1 MLTKSSNFWN
11 TVHCTSK
18 QSVIYVKDL
27 ANRIGPLLS
36 PDSFAAIQNT
46 IGKANFCVKE
56 KIRTARLYS
65 SVEQKGQM
73 RDTAFLFQL
82 IEAKKESFEK
92 EMSQKRDDMSKDQAD
107 MLLEQH
113 RQELEFLAR
122 SMDVEKQRQLASLSE
137 KIAERKKRKAAAL
150 QQRHNAEM
158 AKELM
163 NQQDERQKVE
173 DDKVRFTQ
181 QCSGNNFELLDARW
195 YGL

>member
-1 MLTKSSNFWN
+1 
-11 TVHCTSK
+11 
-18 QSVIYVKDL
+18 
-27 ANRIGPLLS
+27 
-36 PDSFAAIQNT
+36 
-46 IGKANFCVKE
+46 
-56 KIRTARLYS
+56 
-65 SVEQKGQM
+65 M

-82 IEAKKESFEK
+82 IEAKKEAFEK

-173 DDKVRFTQ
+173 DDKVRCTQ
-181 QCSGNNFELLDARW
+181 KWNGNNFELLEAR
-195 YGL
+195 

>member
-1 MLTKSSNFWN
+1 
-11 TVHCTSK
+11 
-18 QSVIYVKDL
+18 
-27 ANRIGPLLS
+27 
-36 PDSFAAIQNT
+36 
-46 IGKANFCVKE
+46 
-56 KIRTARLYS
+56 
-65 SVEQKGQM
+65 
-73 RDTAFLFQL
+73 
-82 IEAKKESFEK
+82 
-92 EMSQKRDDMSKDQAD
+92 MSQKRDDMSKDQAD
-107 MLLEQH
+107 MLLDQH

-181 QCSGNNFELLDARW
+181 QCCGNNFCAFGSEVIWFMTLFERLNSDI
-195 YGL
+195 LIF

>member
-1 MLTKSSNFWN
+1 
-11 TVHCTSK
+11 
-18 QSVIYVKDL
+18 
-27 ANRIGPLLS
+27 
-36 PDSFAAIQNT
+36 
-46 IGKANFCVKE
+46 
-56 KIRTARLYS
+56 
-65 SVEQKGQM
+65 M

-82 IEAKKESFEK
+82 IEAKKEAFEK

-173 DDKVRFTQ
+173 DDQVRFTQ
-181 QCSGNNFELLDARW
+181 KWNGNNLELLEAR
-195 YGL
+195 